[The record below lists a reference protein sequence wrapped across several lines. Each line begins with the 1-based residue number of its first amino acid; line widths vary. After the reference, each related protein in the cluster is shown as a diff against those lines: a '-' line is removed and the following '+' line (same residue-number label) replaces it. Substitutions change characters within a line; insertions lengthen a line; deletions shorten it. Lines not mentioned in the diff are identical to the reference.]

1 MKHVST
7 RAVFEHWDRQRAG
20 RAAPER
26 DDIDPVA
33 IRRALGDT
41 FLLTA
46 DFADHLRFRLA
57 GTRVCA
63 LFGRELK
70 GEAFNALWS
79 RHSRQTVDDLL
90 QVVTTEASGVVAGV
104 TGLTEDG
111 VTTDIE
117 MLLLPIA
124 YSRRARVCVLG
135 VMTPLATPFW
145 LGARLVTEL
154 ELTIVR
160 HLGPLEKARSVP
172 AFGQPAETGRLRH
185 GFVVYSGGRENPSGD
200 RTG

>member
-7 RAVFEHWDRQRAG
+7 RAVFEHWNRQRAG
-20 RAAPER
+20 RPAPER
-26 DDIDPVA
+26 DDIDPSA

-63 LFGRELK
+63 LFGREIK
-70 GEAFNALWS
+70 GEAFDALWP
-79 RHSRQTVDDLL
+79 RHSLQTIEDLL
-90 QVVTTEASGVVAGV
+90 HIVATEASGVVAGV
-104 TGLTEDG
+104 TGHTEDG

-124 YSRRARVCVLG
+124 YSRRARVCALG
-135 VMTPLATPFW
+135 AMTPVVAPYW
-145 LGARLVTEL
+145 LGTRFVAEL
-154 ELTIVR
+154 ELTGVR
-160 HLGPLEKARSVP
+160 HLGAVESARNVP
-172 AFGQPAETGRLRH
+172 VFGQPAETGRLRH
-185 GFVVYSGGRENPSGD
+185 GFVVYSGGRETPSGD